1 MSKDTAKRTI
11 AVVAEFKEM
20 SEDEISLDT
29 SLEKMEMDSLDALS
43 LVFELEEEFDI
54 MIPDDKAFEMKTI
67 GEMVKGIDK
76 LLELKEAEEKGDSS
90 SKEASDSSDKD
101 LAAADG

>member
-20 SEDEISLDT
+20 SEDEISLET

-67 GEMVKGIDK
+67 SQMVEGIDK
-76 LLELKEAEEKGDSS
+76 LLAAKEAEGD
-90 SKEASDSSDKD
+90 EDSSDKEST
-101 LAAADG
+101 AADS

>member
-11 AVVAEFKEM
+11 AVVAEFKEI
-20 SEDEISLDT
+20 SEDEISLET

-67 GEMVKGIDK
+67 AEMVKGIDQ
-76 LLELKEAEEKGDSS
+76 LLEAKEAEKDS
-90 SKEASDSSDKD
+90 ESSDKE
-101 LAAADG
+101 AKSTEE